1 MDASDAEVR
10 AWARSQGREVSDK
23 GKVGQALRSDYSAA
37 HNGHGA
43 PGDYPPGMT
52 DADFGL
58 AEAITPD
65 DGPDDPEFAET
76 APRQVSPKGPRA
88 VTTLT
93 GRLRRGGGKGS
104 RSRKPSS
111 RGSKRP
117 RVSTSDLIGSAWRI
131 AAKLAAPVPPM
142 YRTLRLQSVIAGPL
156 IDDAVSGTIA
166 DRVLQPLARMS
177 RTGETTAALL
187 APNVA
192 IGMAAWCQVQAA
204 KTGTAP
210 SPVIMQGCQE
220 MLRYGLIAMMRVGG
234 DAFAAQLAR
243 EKDDEQ
249 KYGASVDLIME
260 WIMSEPADPAAE
272 EANIA
277 RMAARFAGQPEPEP
291 AA

>member
-10 AWARSQGREVSDK
+10 AWARSQGRRVSGK
-23 GKVGQALRSDYSAA
+23 GRVGQGLRGDYSAA
-37 HNGHGA
+37 HNGHGPA
-43 PGDYPPGMT
+43 DGYPPGMT
-52 DADFGL
+52 EDDFDVADAVM
-58 AEAITPD
+58 PD
-65 DGPDDPEFAET
+65 DSPDGGEFTET
-76 APRQVSPKGPRA
+76 PPRPVSPKPRA
-88 VTTLT
+88 ATTLT
-93 GRLRRGGGKGS
+93 GRLRRGAGKGS
-104 RSRKPSS
+104 RSPKQSS

-156 IDDAVSGTIA
+156 IDDAVTGTIA

-177 RTGETTAALL
+177 RAGETTAALL

-204 KTGTAP
+204 KTGTEP

-220 MLRYGLIAMMRVGG
+220 MLRYGLISMMRVGG

-249 KYGASVDLIME
+249 KYGADVDTIMA
-260 WIMSEPADPAAE
+260 WIMSDPADPAAE